1 MKPDPAKVAA
11 IKEMEPH
18 SNKSELQ
25 TIIGMI
31 TYLSKFAPNLTNI
44 TSPLSQLLLK
54 DTEFVWDTPQTQA
67 FQKVRD
73 LIIRTPGP
81 LLTYFDP
88 SKPVVLET
96 DASQIGLG
104 ATLLQEGKPV
114 ASASKSLTPA
124 EIKYAKIEKEM
135 LSILFGCKK
144 SHHYLYGREVQVHT
158 DHKPS
163 VAIHKKP
170 LPKAPARLQRML
182 LQLQAYDL
190 SGKGHTNCGYTVTEV
205 FVGYIPTA
213 VSRHGLT
220 W

>member
-1 MKPDPAKVAA
+1 
-11 IKEMEPH
+11 
-18 SNKSELQ
+18 
-25 TIIGMI
+25 MI
-31 TYLSKFAPNLTNI
+31 TYLSKFASNLTNI

-67 FQKVRD
+67 FQKVRE

-124 EIKYAKIEKEM
+124 EIKYAKM

-144 SHHYLYGREVQVHT
+144 SHH
-158 DHKPS
+158 
-163 VAIHKKP
+163 
-170 LPKAPARLQRML
+170 
-182 LQLQAYDL
+182 
-190 SGKGHTNCGYTVTEV
+190 
-205 FVGYIPTA
+205 
-213 VSRHGLT
+213 
-220 W
+220 